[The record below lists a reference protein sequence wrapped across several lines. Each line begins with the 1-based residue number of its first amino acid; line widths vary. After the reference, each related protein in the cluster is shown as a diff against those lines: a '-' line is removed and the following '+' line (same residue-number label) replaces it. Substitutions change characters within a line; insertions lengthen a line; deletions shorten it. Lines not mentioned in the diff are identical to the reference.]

1 MRELTKIYNKIGYS
15 GHYSGIDD
23 AKIAICLGATYVEK
37 HFTIDKSLPGRD
49 NKFAIDDKEL
59 LELSYF
65 RDNFLKMNIDKG
77 LNLQECE
84 KDIYDNYRGRWSSN

>member
-1 MRELTKIYNKIGYS
+1 MQNCNMFGCNICRKAFYTDNPTIEIINLQLTIKIIG
-15 GHYSGIDD
+15 
-23 AKIAICLGATYVEK
+23 
-37 HFTIDKSLPGRD
+37 
-49 NKFAIDDKEL
+49 
-59 LELSYF
+59 LSYF